1 VNTLRGTDI
10 RSLLSTWKPY
20 KAYRDFLKKGRG
32 DLDAEG
38 ASGALPAFLIA
49 EAAGSGLPVL
59 VIVPGQEEAE
69 DLVRDLEY
77 AETRAE
83 ILPWWQTLPYKAAS
97 PRSPAFARRSK
108 VLSRLG
114 SGEIDVLICPERSF
128 LSPLPPPDYIASLAF
143 MLRKG
148 DEIDPET
155 VAGKLA
161 TYGYLRVP
169 RVSVHGEFALRGE
182 VLDLWM
188 PADDE
193 AVRISLDFDRIGG
206 IKRFEAM
213 SQASLG
219 VEDAVTVY
227 PMKELVW
234 GDDELSRLERILSDR
249 DAYPEGADAFLSE
262 LREKGEARG
271 EESFFALAS
280 PRKSSLVEHLKPRS
294 LVFFLDYDREENAGS
309 AIRNEFEGLYGR
321 ARLAFPSPPPDD
333 ALLDFNALHASLPM
347 SLRLR
352 GIRKPD
358 SERLDFDCEGARSFF
373 GNIDYFKE
381 EIGALLDSGTRILI
395 FAETEIQAERIRAM
409 LDEERID
416 VIPHGLSSGF
426 RIPQLKLLVIQEGE
440 IFGRKK
446 RVARSVLK
454 ARSVAI
460 DSFVDLSPGD
470 AVVHVNYGIGRFLGI
485 ERMRVAGNERDYV
498 KLQYAEE
505 ENVFIPIEQVNLVQ
519 RYIGNEGN
527 EPRLDRI
534 GSKSWE
540 KRKTRVKKSVEDIAE
555 RLIRLYSRRKA
566 AKGYAFPADSDW
578 QTAFEAAFPYEET
591 EDQLACVE
599 EIKADMERPVPMD
612 RMVCGDV
619 GFGKTEVAVRAC
631 FKAIMGGKQVAFLA
645 PTTILAEQHYENFQ
659 ERFSKFPV
667 RIGMLSR
674 LVEKAEQRVVLEK
687 AEKGEVDI
695 VVGTHRILQRD
706 IHFKDLG
713 LLVIDEE
720 QRFGVKDK
728 ERLKEF
734 KASVDCLTLTA
745 TPIPRTLHMS
755 LLKVRDMSILS
766 TPPSNRQ
773 AVQTIIE
780 ERSDAIVAE
789 AIRREIARGG
799 QVFYLHNRVEDLD
812 EACKRVSEL
821 VPEAMAESAHG
832 QMDSEDLEDVMHR
845 FVHGGFQ
852 VLVSTTIIENGIDIP
867 NVNTILIDRAD
878 MFGISQLYQLK
889 GRVGRSDRLAYA
901 YLLYPAEKALSEL
914 AMKRLQIVS
923 DFTELGSGF
932 KIAMKDLEV
941 RGAGNLLGSEQS
953 GDIYSV
959 GFELYMRLLDDAV
972 RKLSDENWNEEEDA
986 YLELEYSGFIPDDYV
1001 SVPMVKMEVYKKI
1014 AGISSKE
1021 ELERLHAELRDRFGP
1036 VPDEAASLL
1045 SLAEIRILC
1054 KKLGISSLRERQGQ
1068 ARVEFSRVA
1077 NVSVERLIRMMRESP
1092 DRVKLDPDRP
1102 NAIILKTGSI
1112 GLEEKSEF
1120 IREKLDA
1127 LCSD

>member
-1 VNTLRGTDI
+1 M
-10 RSLLSTWKPY
+10 RSLFSGWK
-20 KAYRDFLKKGRG
+20 AFDRYREFLGSG
-32 DLDAEG
+32 MGVLEAEG
-38 ASGALPAFLIA
+38 AAGSFPAFLVA
-49 EAAGSGLPVL
+49 EAAQRGIPVL
-59 VIVPGQEEAE
+59 VVTPGAEEAE
-69 DLVRDLEY
+69 DFVRDLAY
-77 AETRAE
+77 AEISAE
-83 ILPWWQTLPYKAAS
+83 VFPSWQALPYKPIS

-108 VLSRLG
+108 VLSDLATG
-114 SGEIDVLICPERSF
+114 GIEVLVCSERAF
-128 LSPLPPPDYIASLAF
+128 LAPVPPPEYTSCLAF
-143 MLRKG
+143 KLERG
-148 DEIDPET
+148 AAIDPEA
-155 VAGKLA
+155 VAGKLSS
-161 TYGYLRVP
+161 YGYLRVP

-182 VLDLWM
+182 VLDIWL

-193 AVRISLDFDRIGG
+193 PVRVSIDYDEIGG
-206 IKRFEAM
+206 LKRFEAM
-213 SQASLG
+213 GQASLG
-219 VEDAVTVY
+219 SVESVTVY
-227 PMKELVW
+227 PLKEVVW
-234 GDDELSRLERILSDR
+234 GEREIERVEAALEDEE
-249 DAYPEGADAFLSE
+249 AYPEGRLEFLRALRDA
-262 LREKGEARG
+262 GEARG
-271 EESFFALAS
+271 EELFFPIAS
-280 PRKSSLVEHLKPRS
+280 GRKASIVEHLSRGS
-294 LVFFLDYDREENAGS
+294 LVVFTDYDREENAGA
-309 AIRNEFEGLYGR
+309 AIRNEHEGLHPR
-321 ARLAFPSPPPDD
+321 ARAQFPAPPPEEL
-333 ALLDFNALHASLPM
+333 LLDFEALHASVPR

-352 GIRKPD
+352 TIRKPGT
-358 SERLDFDCEGARSFF
+358 ERLDFGCEGARSFF
-373 GNIDYFKE
+373 GNIDYFKQ
-381 EIGALLDSGTRILI
+381 EIGGLMEAGNRVIV
-395 FAETEIQAERIRAM
+395 FAETEIQATRIAAM
-409 LDEERID
+409 LDDDRID
-416 VIPHGLSSGF
+416 VVPHGLSSGF
-426 RIPQLKLLVIQEGE
+426 RAPEVRLLVIQEGE

-446 RVARSVLK
+446 RVAQSVLK

-498 KLQYAEE
+498 KLAYADEE
-505 ENVFIPIEQVNLVQ
+505 TVFIPIEQVNLVQ
-519 RYIGNEGN
+519 RYIGSEGN
-527 EPRLDRI
+527 EPRLDKI

-566 AKGYAFPADSDW
+566 AKGFAFPADSDW
-578 QTAFEAAFPYEET
+578 QTAFEAAFPYDET
-591 EDQLACVE
+591 ADQLSCVL
-599 EIKADMERPVPMD
+599 EIKADMARPVPMD

-619 GFGKTEVAVRAC
+619 GFGKTEVAGRAC
-631 FKAIMGGKQVAFLA
+631 FKAVMGGKQVAFLA

-674 LVEKAEQRVVLEK
+674 LVEKAEQRATLERL
-687 AEKGEVDI
+687 EKGELDI
-695 VVGTHRILQRD
+695 IVGTHRILQRD
-706 IHFKDLG
+706 LHFKDLG
-713 LLVIDEE
+713 LLVVDEE

-728 ERLKEF
+728 ERLKEL

-755 LLKVRDMSILS
+755 LIKVRDMSLLT

-773 AVQTIIE
+773 PVETLIE
-780 ERSDAIVAE
+780 KFSDDVVAE
-789 AIRREIARGG
+789 AIRKEIARGG

-812 EACKRVSEL
+812 DAARKVAEL
-821 VPEAMAESAHG
+821 VPEAMAETAHG
-832 QMDSEDLEDVMHR
+832 QMDSEELEDVMHR
-845 FVHGGFQ
+845 FIHGGFQ

-867 NVNTILIDRAD
+867 NVNTIIIDRAD
-878 MFGISQLYQLK
+878 MFGISQLYQLR

-901 YLLYPAEKALSEL
+901 YLLYPAGRALSEI

-959 GFELYMRLLDDAV
+959 GFELYMRLLDEAV
-972 RKLSDENWNEEEDA
+972 RKLSDEDWREEEDS
-986 YLELEYSGFIPDDYV
+986 YLELEYSGFIPDEYV
-1001 SVPMVKMEVYKKI
+1001 SVPMMKMEVYKKI

-1021 ELERLHAELRDRFGP
+1021 ELERVHEELADRFGP
-1036 VPDEAASLL
+1036 VPDEVMSLL

-1077 NVSVERLIRMMRESP
+1077 DVSVERLVRMMRESP

-1112 GLEEKSEF
+1112 GLKEKSEF
-1120 IREKLDA
+1120 IRERLEA
-1127 LCSD
+1127 LCSG